1 MLKIFYIKETREQIL
16 NRFKDNLPSDFSKD
30 NWINAEITDISI
42 ISEDYVF
49 DLGGRELKIIK
60 CPGHTPGSIC
70 LLDKQDK
77 ILFSGDSI
85 LKKPV
90 LMNLETSLPLNIYLK
105 SIKHINSYSDS
116 FNTILSGHDE
126 KPVNTVVIEELINGV
141 SEIIE
146 GKIKGNQKKTRFG
159 EALVSKFDHSSI
171 N

>member
-16 NRFKDNLPSDFSKD
+16 NRFKDIFSSDFSKD
-30 NWINAEITDISI
+30 NWINAEITDTSI
-42 ISEDYVF
+42 ISENYVF

-60 CPGHTPGSIC
+60 CPEYTPGSIC
-70 LLDKQDK
+70 LLDK
-77 ILFSGDSI
+77 L
-85 LKKPV
+85 
-90 LMNLETSLPLNIYLK
+90 
-105 SIKHINSYSDS
+105 NSYSDS
-116 FNTILSGHDE
+116 FNTILSDYDE

-171 N
+171 NYNEKSLIKQ